1 MKADVVCKAYFK
13 LSGREDYPLLQYA
26 DYGADRNPTGSKE
39 IHFPVRLCKAQERI
53 RPALA
58 GDRHRGTIILLP
70 EGWSACAITGRNLE
84 IEDLT
89 FEAGEGLVFCGV
101 NFAILIGEVGA
112 RATLLARSYEKAGKW
127 SKWVEEFLLVEFL
140 MEFIE
145 EIPDSGVAEWRIA
158 TIKKAP
164 VPIPEHLEVIKEL

>member
-1 MKADVVCKAYFK
+1 MKTDAICTAYFK
-13 LSGREDYPLLQYA
+13 LDGSGDYPLLQYA

-39 IHFPVRLCKAQERI
+39 IHFPVRLCKVSDRT

-58 GDRHRGTIILLP
+58 GDRGTIILLP
-70 EGWSACAITGRNLE
+70 EGWSACAIKGRHLE

-89 FEAGEGLVFCGV
+89 FEAGEGLIFSGA
-101 NFAILIGEVGA
+101 NFAILIGEIGA
-112 RATLLARSYEKAGKW
+112 RATFLARSYEKAGKW

-140 MEFIE
+140 MEFLE
-145 EIPDSGVAEWRIA
+145 EIPNRGVAKWRVA

-164 VPIPEHLEVIKEL
+164 VSILRPLEVIKEL